1 LRTSL
6 TGLPIQIEDL
16 RRLFDPPLEQP
27 PPSWV
32 SLSILGTA
40 PLPSIGLSYGHPT
53 LEESNLLCKLF
64 FETVNPFVRVLHQ
77 AHFGRELDRY
87 RRGRLDR
94 PHEFE
99 ALLCAMNLLAINSL
113 RPEIVQRAFGTSK
126 NTLVSQHQYSCQC
139 ALTKVDF
146 FKTDKIHALQALIH
160 YLVYPPY

>member
-1 LRTSL
+1 MRTSL

-87 RRGRLDR
+87 RRGRLGR
-94 PHEFE
+94 PQEFE
-99 ALLCAMNLLAINSL
+99 ALLCAMNLLAINSPQ
-113 RPEIVQRAFGTSK
+113 PEIVQRAFGTSK
-126 NTLVSQHQYSCQC
+126 NTLVSQYQYSCQC